1 MTAIAQGQQF
11 TYTASLYSTLV
22 KGPDAI
28 ANEVAQNLSNQG
40 YQVLNRKVDTGSVL
54 GQITSFFGTSGIN
67 VAPFNVT
74 FTIQDNNDGDDSGT
88 AQFIA
93 DQMFEAATGQPV
105 SSSSITVIGGQATG
119 QPGQTEIASPG
130 LGIGEALGLPSIP
143 TWALILVAIIV
154 ILVVA
159 VIISPTAPARIAA
172 SFA

>member
-1 MTAIAQGQQF
+1 MSAIAQGQQF

-22 KGPDAI
+22 AGPDSI
-28 ANEVAQNLSNQG
+28 TDQVARNLSNQG
-40 YQVLNRKVDTGSVL
+40 YQVLNRKIDTGSL
-54 GQITSFFGTSGIN
+54 FGQVSSFFGTSGIN
-67 VAPFNVT
+67 VAPFNVAL
-74 FTIQDNNDGDDSGT
+74 TIQDNNAGDDSGT

-93 DQMFEAATGQPV
+93 DQMFEAVTGQPV
-105 SSSSITVIGGQATG
+105 SSSSITLIGGQATG

-130 LGIGEALGLPSIP
+130 LGIGDVLGLPSIP
-143 TWALILVAIIV
+143 TWALILIAIIV